1 MVLDPGLAQCI
12 ERVPMGLGSR
22 PTCGPLPLVFPLFS
36 LTPLSCHFFTESN
49 NKVDKDPQK
58 KAVVFIKGSVVV
70 LQASDSA
77 LVFKLKS

>member
-49 NKVDKDPQK
+49 NKVDKDPK
-58 KAVVFIKGSVVV
+58 KRQWFLLRVRLWFY
-70 LQASDSA
+70 
-77 LVFKLKS
+77 KLLTLLWYLN